1 MKSLP
6 IYKALVSS
14 EEDGMFCVSLVDQP
28 AIEKDFVAFEKQEP
42 VKLSIEDEEQQMVFG
57 PVMIPNM
64 LIYRRN
70 AEGFEYYI
78 MYEAD
83 TIHQMAEKFF
93 AERRTNDVDTDH
105 NFELE
110 PGVVMTQAFFK
121 NVEKGINPA
130 GYEDLPDDT
139 LFFQYHITNQEVWDK
154 VKSGEFKGFSLA
166 GLFTVEPVNNEKEDT
181 KMSKLNSIKASLAEA
196 LLALAK
202 VTTNKGILSYDGDE
216 LEVGVAV
223 YIVDEEGNESKPED
237 GDYETDTQV
246 IKIEDGRVTE
256 INEIEK
262 VDEPGEPQ
270 EEVEA
275 SAEEPKEE
283 EAPAEE
289 PVEEPKCTARER
301 FNKIQ
306 ALFEESYEDKTFKI
320 AAAIRALGV
329 DCWVVECGDDFAIVE
344 VWDEETAS
352 WGKHWRYD
360 ITWDA
365 EGNATASNPVEVV
378 EEYVPVGENRE
389 ETIAE
394 LRKEIETLK
403 AEPQAKPAA
412 DEFRQATAPTGNKT
426 MDKIAN
432 LFSK

>member
-246 IKIEDGRVTE
+246 IKVEDGKVTE

-283 EAPAEE
+283 PESEVEAQKEVPA
-289 PVEEPKCTARER
+289 ARA
-301 FNKIQ
+301 IGL
-306 ALFEESYEDKTFKI
+306 AFEATYDEKYRAI
-320 AAAIRALGV
+320 AAAVAGLGF
-329 DCWVVECGDDFAIVE
+329 DGYVVEAADSYCVICT
-344 VWDEETAS
+344 WNEELGS
-352 WGKHWRYD
+352 YDKHYRFD
-360 ITWDA
+360 ITW
-365 EGNATASNPVEVV
+365 EGDEARLSNMIEVV

>member
-1 MKSLP
+1 MTKLERIKSL
-6 IYKALVSS
+6 
-14 EEDGMFCVSLVDQP
+14 
-28 AIEKDFVAFEKQEP
+28 
-42 VKLSIEDEEQQMVFG
+42 LSQVLEQ
-57 PVMIPNM
+57 
-64 LIYRRN
+64 
-70 AEGFEYYI
+70 
-78 MYEAD
+78 
-83 TIHQMAEKFF
+83 
-93 AERRTNDVDTDH
+93 
-105 NFELE
+105 
-110 PGVVMTQAFFK
+110 
-121 NVEKGINPA
+121 
-130 GYEDLPDDT
+130 
-139 LFFQYHITNQEVWDK
+139 
-154 VKSGEFKGFSLA
+154 FS
-166 GLFTVEPVNNEKEDT
+166 KI
-181 KMSKLNSIKASLAEA
+181 S
-196 LLALAK
+196 
-202 VTTNKGILSYDGDE
+202 TNKGLLQFDGDE
-216 LEVGVAV
+216 LEVGIAV

-246 IKIEDGRVTE
+246 IKIEDGKVTE
-256 INEIEK
+256 INDIEK

-270 EEVEA
+270 EEIEA
-275 SAEEPKEE
+275 SAEEPAEE
-283 EAPAEE
+283 EE
-289 PVEEPKCTARER
+289 VKCPARER

-329 DCWVVECGDDFAIVE
+329 DSWVVECGDDFAIVE

>member
-216 LEVGVAV
+216 LEVGIAV

-246 IKIEDGRVTE
+246 IKVEDGRITE

-275 SAEEPKEE
+275 SAE
-283 EAPAEE
+283 PAEGPE
-289 PVEEPKCTARER
+289 AEVEAQKEVPAARA
-301 FNKIQ
+301 IGL
-306 ALFEESYEDKTFKI
+306 AFEATYDEKYRAI
-320 AAAIRALGV
+320 AAAVAGLGF
-329 DCWVVECGDDFAIVE
+329 DGYVVEAADSYCVICTWNEELGSYDKHYRFDISWEGDEA
-344 VWDEETAS
+344 
-352 WGKHWRYD
+352 HL
-360 ITWDA
+360 
-365 EGNATASNPVEVV
+365 SNMIEVV
-378 EEYVPVGENRE
+378 EEYVPVDENRSE
-389 ETIAE
+389 IIEN
-394 LRKEIETLK
+394 LRSEVETLK
-403 AEPQAKPAA
+403 SQLAEPAAKPA
-412 DEFRQATAPTGNKT
+412 EIQFREAQGLTGDKKY
-426 MDKIAN
+426 DKIIN
-432 LFSK
+432 IFSR